1 MIEILYEDSQI
12 VAVNKPTG
20 LLVHRT
26 RIAEEENDFLL
37 QKLRDQL
44 QRKLYPIHR
53 LDRPTSGI
61 VLFAFSSED
70 ASLFSQMIQTNAVEK
85 EYLALVRGWFPDN
98 VDLDHPVKN
107 EKGNSK
113 EAHTIFKNVK
123 HYEIEIPSGRYTT
136 TRFSLIECFP
146 KSGRWHQLRQHLA
159 HLRHYIINDR
169 VHGDGKCNRFF
180 SDHFGHREMFL
191 HAVRLTFEHPVTK
204 QQIIIHAPLPVHWD
218 VIGKSDVCEEGV

>member
-1 MIEILYEDSQI
+1 MIEILYSDSYI
-12 VAVNKPTG
+12 VAVNKPAG

-37 QKLRDQL
+37 QKVRDQI
-44 QRKLYPIHR
+44 QKHIYPIHR

-61 VLFAFSSED
+61 VLFALSSEV
-70 ASLFSQMIQTNAVEK
+70 ANRFSNMFQTNEICK
-85 EYLALVRGWFPDN
+85 EYRAIVRGWFPDN

-107 EKGNSK
+107 EKGNQK
-113 EAHTIFKNVK
+113 DARTVFKNISSFELQV
-123 HYEIEIPSGRYTT
+123 PSGRYET
-136 TRFSLIECFP
+136 TRFSYISCFP

-180 SDHFGHREMFL
+180 SDYFQEKNMFL
-191 HAVRLTFEHPVTK
+191 HASELKFTHPYVEVPIVIK
-204 QQIIIHAPLPVHWD
+204 ASLPPYWD
-218 VIGKSDVCEEGV
+218 SLLSSSSE